1 MKTMADDK
9 IRLIRVRVQKSARFK
24 RDGAGKKQ
32 QLADTWRRPRGLHHK
47 QRIQKKA
54 KGPMPTPG
62 YGSPVEVRGLHPSG
76 YRDVL
81 VHNPDE
87 LAGLDP
93 SCDAIRIAASVGA
106 KKRGV
111 IQEKALAEGLKV
123 INPKDLTAGK
133 RKSAETDEEASA
145 GEAASDEEVDEND

>member
-1 MKTMADDK
+1 MRIMADDK

-24 RDGAGKKQ
+24 RDGAGKKE
-32 QLADTWRRPRGLHHK
+32 QLADTWRRPRGLHNK

-81 VHNPDE
+81 VHNPEE

-93 SCDAIRIAASVGA
+93 TIDAIRIAASVGA
-106 KKRGV
+106 RKRGV
-111 IQEKALAEGLKV
+111 IQEKALSEGLKV
-123 INPKDLTAGK
+123 INPRDVSA
-133 RKSAETDEEASA
+133 RKSRAPEPVEE
-145 GEAASDEEVDEND
+145 ESDEEEGDEND

>member
-1 MKTMADDK
+1 MADDK

-24 RDGAGKKQ
+24 RDGAGKKE

-47 QRIQKKA
+47 QRRQKKA

-62 YGSPVEVRGLHPSG
+62 YGSPAEVRGLHPSG

-93 SCDAIRIAASVGA
+93 SADAVRIAATVGA
-106 KKRGV
+106 RKRGA
-111 IQEKALAEGLKV
+111 IQERALAEGLKV
-123 INPKDLTAGK
+123 INLRDISP
-133 RKSAETDEEASA
+133 RKAQEEPEAETPE
-145 GEAASDEEVDEND
+145 DEEVDEND